1 MRQRRASQRGAVQV
15 SKAMP
20 LRDVASTD
28 LPALLALNNAHAAA
42 LSWQTPA
49 QFAQLIGMACFARTC
64 GQADALLIALD
75 QDAAYDNPNFAWLS
89 ARFERFVYI
98 DRVVVAEHAQGR
110 GLAGALYE
118 ALKHQARLQGQTR
131 LVCEINL
138 DPPNPGS
145 VAFHQRL
152 GFEQVGQADLPNG
165 KRVGYFACPL

>member
-1 MRQRRASQRGAVQV
+1 LQV
-15 SKAMP
+15 SESTP
-20 LRDVASTD
+20 LRDVAPAD

-64 GQADALLIALD
+64 GEADALLIALD

-98 DRVVVAEHAQGR
+98 DRIVVAEHAQGR
-110 GLAGALYE
+110 GLAGTLYD
-118 ALKHQARLQGQTR
+118 ALKHQARLLGQTR

-145 VAFHQRL
+145 VAFHERM
-152 GFEQVGQADLPNG
+152 GFERVGQADLPSG

>member
-1 MRQRRASQRGAVQV
+1 MSQA
-15 SKAMP
+15 P
-20 LRDVASTD
+20 DLRDVAAAD

-49 QFAQLIGMACFARTC
+49 QFERLIGMACFVRTC
-64 GQADALLIALD
+64 GQADALLVALD
-75 QDAAYDNPNFAWLS
+75 QDAAYDNPNFAWL
-89 ARFERFVYI
+89 ADRFDRFVYI

-110 GLAGALYE
+110 GLAGALYT
-118 ALKHQARLQGQTR
+118 ALKQQARAQGQAR

-145 VAFHQRL
+145 VAFHERQ
-152 GFEQVGQADLPNG
+152 GFAQVGQADLPSG

>member
-1 MRQRRASQRGAVQV
+1 M
-15 SKAMP
+15 
-20 LRDVASTD
+20 LRDVAPTD

-42 LSWQTPA
+42 LSWQTPT

-75 QDAAYDNPNFAWLS
+75 QDAVYDNPNFAWLS
-89 ARFERFVYI
+89 ARFECFVYI

-118 ALKHQARLQGQTR
+118 ALKQQARLQEQTR

-152 GFEQVGQADLPNG
+152 GFEQVGQADLPSG

>member
-1 MRQRRASQRGAVQV
+1 MSGAT
-15 SKAMP
+15 S
-20 LRDVASTD
+20 LRDVAPSD

-42 LSWQTPA
+42 LSWQTPT

-152 GFEQVGQADLPNG
+152 GFEQVGQADLPSG